1 MVASWGEPSEG
12 IINVKVPCRT
22 EKVEELIK
30 NNQSG
35 DKLTLTHFVIKAAAN
50 LIGESSDMNGKLVFG
65 KVLHTLFVVCSTQ
78 DY

>member
-50 LIGESSDMNGKLVFG
+50 LIG
-65 KVLHTLFVVCSTQ
+65 
-78 DY
+78 